1 MGVEQVNDKPSRWF
15 KTNPLNLLNCKYTN
29 ACLFVHFI
37 HLQYNTIM
45 EFSYILVLFSAT
57 QPTPSSNFVVVVLAN
72 NTVLCL
78 LDGQPAASCS
88 IRYGTDPTY
97 GVLPNTDSAITGGVI
112 TLTSTLTGDTTYYI
126 VSTTTRSLT
135 MELRGSFTTC
145 TTQDLIVSSTI
156 VEPQSSCGEP
166 TGDDP
171 LACYSGVTPG
181 STVMYRCVVGS
192 LVTLSGQSI
201 RTCQSDGTWSGTTP
215 SCVCT
220 SEFTSCN
227 CLQHGTL

>member
-1 MGVEQVNDKPSRWF
+1 MYLTVQHRVY
-15 KTNPLNLLNCKYTN
+15 LYT
-29 ACLFVHFI
+29 VV
-37 HLQYNTIM
+37 
-45 EFSYILVLFSAT
+45 FSGT
-57 QPTPSSNFVVVVLAN
+57 QPTPSSVFEVVVLAN
-72 NTVLCL
+72 NSVQCL

-97 GVLPNTDSAITGGVI
+97 SNLPNTDTAVAGGVI

-126 VSTTTRSLT
+126 VSTTTGSLT

-145 TTQDLIVSSTI
+145 TTQDLMVPNVT
-156 VEPQSSCGEP
+156 VQPQSSCGEP
-166 TGDDP
+166 SGDNP

-181 STVMYRCVVGS
+181 STVMYHCVAGS

-227 CLQHGTL
+227 CLQHCTL

>member
-1 MGVEQVNDKPSRWF
+1 MY
-15 KTNPLNLLNCKYTN
+15 C
-29 ACLFVHFI
+29 
-37 HLQYNTIM
+37 
-45 EFSYILVLFSAT
+45 YILVLSAT
-57 QPTPSSNFVVVVLAN
+57 QPTPSSNFEVVVLAN
-72 NTVLCL
+72 NSVLCL
-78 LDGQPAASCS
+78 LDGQPAANCS

-97 GVLPNTDSAITGGVI
+97 RILPNTDSAVTGGVI

-126 VSTTTRSLT
+126 VSITTGSLK

-145 TTQDLIVSSTI
+145 TTQDLMVSNTI
-156 VEPQSSCGEP
+156 VQPQSRCGEP
-166 TGDDP
+166 SGDDP

-181 STVMYRCVVGS
+181 STVMYYCVAGS

-201 RTCQSDGTWSGTTP
+201 RTCQSEGTWSGTTP

-220 SEFTSCN
+220 SELTLSYD

>member
-1 MGVEQVNDKPSRWF
+1 MY
-15 KTNPLNLLNCKYTN
+15 C
-29 ACLFVHFI
+29 
-37 HLQYNTIM
+37 
-45 EFSYILVLFSAT
+45 YILVLSAT
-57 QPTPSSNFVVVVLAN
+57 QPTLSSNFEVVVLAN
-72 NTVLCL
+72 NSVQCL

-97 GVLPNTDSAITGGVI
+97 RVLPNTDSAVTGGVI

-126 VSTTTRSLT
+126 VSTTTGSLT

-145 TTQDLIVSSTI
+145 TTQDLMVSNVT
-156 VEPQSSCGEP
+156 VQPQSRCGQP

-181 STVMYRCVVGS
+181 STVMYHCVAGS

-220 SEFTSCN
+220 SELTLSYD
-227 CLQHGTL
+227 CLQHGTLQIFFRETLS

>member
-1 MGVEQVNDKPSRWF
+1 MLVCLCTRHTSSTTPSL
-15 KTNPLNLLNCKYTN
+15 PMYC
-29 ACLFVHFI
+29 
-37 HLQYNTIM
+37 
-45 EFSYILVLFSAT
+45 YIPVLSSAT
-57 QPTPSSNFVVVVLAN
+57 QPTPSSNFEFVVLAN
-72 NTVLCL
+72 NSVLCL

-97 GVLPNTDSAITGGVI
+97 RVLPNTDSAVTGGVI

-126 VSTTTRSLT
+126 VSTTTGSLT

-145 TTQDLIVSSTI
+145 TTQDLMAPNTLVQ
-156 VEPQSSCGEP
+156 PQSSCGEP
-166 TGDDP
+166 TGDNP

-181 STVMYRCVVGS
+181 STVVYYCVAGS

-220 SEFTSCN
+220 SELTLSHD

>member
-1 MGVEQVNDKPSRWF
+1 MY
-15 KTNPLNLLNCKYTN
+15 C
-29 ACLFVHFI
+29 
-37 HLQYNTIM
+37 
-45 EFSYILVLFSAT
+45 YILVLSAT
-57 QPTPSSNFVVVVLAN
+57 QPTLSTNFEVVVLAN
-72 NTVLCL
+72 NSVQCL

-97 GVLPNTDSAITGGVI
+97 RVLPNTDSAVTGGVI

-126 VSTTTRSLT
+126 VSTTTGSLT

-145 TTQDLIVSSTI
+145 TTQDLMVSNVT
-156 VEPQSSCGEP
+156 VQPQSRCGQP

-171 LACYSGVTPG
+171 LACYSGVTAG
-181 STVMYRCVVGS
+181 SIVVYHCVAGS

-220 SEFTSCN
+220 SELTLSYD

>member
-1 MGVEQVNDKPSRWF
+1 M
-15 KTNPLNLLNCKYTN
+15 
-29 ACLFVHFI
+29 CLCSLHAASG
-37 HLQYNTIM
+37 LQ
-45 EFSYILVLFSAT
+45 A
-57 QPTPSSNFVVVVLAN
+57 VVLPS

-78 LDGQPAASCS
+78 LNGQPAASCS

-97 GVLPNTDSAITGGVI
+97 RVLPNTDSAMTGGVI

-126 VSTTTRSLT
+126 VSTTTGSLN

-145 TTQDLIVSSTI
+145 TTQDLMASNTLVQ
-156 VEPQSSCGEP
+156 PQSSCGEP
-166 TGDDP
+166 SGDDP

-181 STVMYRCVVGS
+181 STVLYHCVAGS

-220 SEFTSCN
+220 SEFTLSYN
-227 CLQHGTL
+227 WYIVVRETIFIQIQSPANLSISLQRFQVQEVKVKSYC